1 MSSYSFVS
9 TVFLFYYNRVIE
21 VTGDSE
27 NHSLQLVAKANIII
41 TTPEKWDS
49 LTRSWRRHLF
59 LFGHI
64 DLILLD
70 EVHFLGNYLYPILT
84 RSSLDTVCLF

>member
-1 MSSYSFVS
+1 M
-9 TVFLFYYNRVIE
+9 IE

-27 NHSLQLVAKANIII
+27 NHSLQLVARANIII

-70 EVHFLGNYLYPILT
+70 EVHFLGKH
-84 RSSLDTVCLF
+84 